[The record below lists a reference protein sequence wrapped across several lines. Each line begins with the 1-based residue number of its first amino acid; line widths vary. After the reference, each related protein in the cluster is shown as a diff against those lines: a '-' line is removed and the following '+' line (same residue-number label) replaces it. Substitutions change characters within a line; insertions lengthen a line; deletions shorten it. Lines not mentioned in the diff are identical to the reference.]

1 MDIVYTITSCT
12 EDEVAVKAIVAGK
25 TVDAKMAGLVV
36 EATSSCGGMGHT
48 FRFTPDDMDAAK
60 AMFAI
65 GAVVTSTFALTTP
78 AHVEEPVAADP
89 APVTTTF

>member
-12 EDEVAVKAIVAGK
+12 EDEVPVKAIVAGK

-48 FRFTPDDMDAAK
+48 FRFTPDDMEAAK
-60 AMFAI
+60 VMFAV
-65 GAVVTSTFALTTP
+65 GAEVVSTFS
-78 AHVEEPVAADP
+78 
-89 APVTTTF
+89 